1 MITLLKAAQDLR
13 YLLSKGYPRPGAL
26 TFVGNHYQLPK
37 ESREILSRGV
47 YPDKEA
53 QARRRRLASPEKI
66 KGRALGLDGHNV
78 LITLESAI
86 LGRPLV
92 ACDDG
97 LIRDTAK
104 VSSSFRPGPATEQ
117 ALNLILDYI
126 TRQGVKSV
134 LFLLDAPLSM
144 SGELAGQAS
153 AGLAARDLMGRAR
166 AVPVPEVE
174 LYSFRGLVAT
184 SDSVLIDRVAE
195 PLDLA
200 GHIIRET
207 MPGIKPLSLN
217 LNLDDGPAE
226 SERAERL

>member
-1 MITLLKAAQDLR
+1 MTTLLKAAQDLR

-26 TFVGNHYQLPK
+26 TFAGNHYQLPK
-37 ESREILSRGV
+37 ESREILNRGV

-53 QARRRRLASPEKI
+53 QARKRRLAGPEKI
-66 KGRALGLDGHNV
+66 MGRPLGLDGHNV

-104 VSSSFRPGPATEQ
+104 VSSSFRPGPATGQ
-117 ALNLILDYI
+117 ALNLVMDYI
-126 TRQGVKSV
+126 IRQGVKSV
-134 LFLLDAPLSM
+134 LFLFDAPLSM
-144 SGELAGQAS
+144 SGELAAQAS
-153 AGLAARDLMGRAR
+153 ALLAGRDLMGRAR

-184 SDSVLIDRVAE
+184 SDSVLIDRVPE

-207 MPGIKPLSLN
+207 MPEIRPLSLD
-217 LNLDDGPAE
+217 LSHDEGQAE
-226 SERAERL
+226 MKNSLAP